1 MPLLYILCKSS
12 VLSLYVIN
20 GHIYIYMINNDLLD
34 ILNSLVSPMEYQESH
49 YCEVYVIFISSDIVL
64 LLNGLG
70 DILIAWKI

>member
-20 GHIYIYMINNDLLD
+20 GHIYMINNDLLD
-34 ILNSLVSPMEYQESH
+34 ILNSLVSPLEYQESH

-64 LLNGLG
+64 LLNGLR